1 MRTLLE
7 LIAGVALVVW
17 GTDLIKIAAIRLLG
31 VRLQQ
36 TLERISSYRAKSMMA
51 GAGAA
56 IVLQSS
62 NAASLIFCSFLAR
75 GAISVESSLFA
86 LLGANI
92 GTAIV
97 ARILTFDVGVLASVL
112 VVVGVALHLKNKGF
126 EAGHFGRILLGL
138 GLIIIGLHS
147 ISVKAEEMF
156 HAPAF
161 LGLMR
166 FLPQDLP
173 FFALIGA
180 VLTLLCYSSLA
191 TVVVAAELVRQGSV
205 EPALG
210 MAIVVG
216 ANVGTGL
223 SAALAARAFGQRAS
237 WLSLANL
244 GFRLLAACLALLGL
258 DALTALLTG
267 RLSIDASEALISGHI
282 GFNLLVLAL
291 ALPLSRPV
299 CRYIEASGTARG
311 EGDSVTSKY
320 LSPTAVS
327 ESQAMSDATREVLR
341 ISNRLQTMIENSQN
355 VIRHSD
361 RKLADETTKI
371 DIEIDLIHTAVRR
384 YLNRMTLD
392 RLNPLQLTRWH
403 RIMLSTIH
411 LEHAGDILERNLR
424 RLSTRIR
431 NHGLVFSSRQVDVL
445 VDLLDRL
452 SVLLKLRTSSL
463 VSFHSEV
470 SEELSRLHAQFNSS
484 VMNSM
489 DEYIRSAAGAGVEP
503 LSGADSV
510 YFDLVSDL
518 QHMARLLMG
527 RTGDPVLTESIAFV
541 PA

>member
-1 MRTLLE
+1 MHTLLE

-36 TLERISSYRAKSMMA
+36 TLERISNYRAKSLIA

-75 GAISVESSLFA
+75 GAISVESCLLA

-97 ARILTFDVGVLASVL
+97 ARILTFDVGVLASLL
-112 VVVGVALHLKNKGF
+112 VVVGVVLHLKNKGF

-147 ISVKAEEMF
+147 ISLKAEEMF

-166 FLPQDLP
+166 FLPHDLP
-173 FFALIGA
+173 FFALVGA

-205 EPALG
+205 EPAMG

-244 GFRLLAACLALLGL
+244 GFRLLAACLVLLGL
-258 DALTALLTG
+258 DALMALLTG
-267 RLSIDASEALISGHI
+267 QLSIDASEALISGHI

-291 ALPLSRPV
+291 ALPFSRSV

-311 EGDSVTSKY
+311 AAGSVTPKY

-371 DIEIDLIHTAVRR
+371 DIEIDVIHSAVRR

-452 SVLLKLRTSSL
+452 SVLLKLRTSGL

-470 SEELSRLHAQFNSS
+470 SEELSRLHAQFNAS
-484 VMNSM
+484 VMDSM

-503 LSGADSV
+503 PSGADSV

-527 RTGDPVLTESIAFV
+527 RTGDPVLTESVVFV